1 MRTGIVVCPLICL
14 RNYPPCS
21 SGDKRELALK
31 STCFNLC
38 LSCLVSRLQITVI
51 PLCAYSHSERL
62 FGFIYEHP
70 STVLTVLSV
79 GGDIRSV
86 DGNLLCCADY
96 LFIWL
101 MNTTGSASTP
111 STSHPS
117 SPPLPSPRYS
127 PFWSPSNPHPSSFYR
142 VNISSLL
149 ANFQAYKAANRNV

>member
-1 MRTGIVVCPLICL
+1 MGEAMRTGIVVCPLICL

-111 STSHPS
+111 SPSQPLLSPSPFPPIFPFLIPFKS
-117 SPPLPSPRYS
+117 SPFLLLPCQY
-127 PFWSPSNPHPSSFYR
+127 F
-142 VNISSLL
+142 ILTC
-149 ANFQAYKAANRNV
+149 